1 MDCRVK
7 PGNDLLRYDVHRSS
21 ASSPKCNSFSTK
33 RIRARKILIIVARS
47 KSVGAPAQ
55 ALSITTSNFKS
66 RNRVSRGA
74 GCRPFGR

>member
-7 PGNDLLRYDVHRSS
+7 PGNDLLRYGALLVSTVS
-21 ASSPKCNSFSTK
+21 EMQQLLTK

-47 KSVGAPAQ
+47 KAVGAPAQ

-74 GCRPFGR
+74 GCRPFDR